1 MKRILSRLM
10 AIVLVILIGV
20 TGASSA
26 AMADSL
32 SGDYP
37 VDALALVEL
46 LRQTVDV
53 APDATDRIA
62 LQNESKKKINEFAS
76 RYRRGS
82 VMKLNSYTTM
92 RTAINSLAGHY
103 TNYPNRPV
111 PEKMKKRLLA
121 EFRQV
126 ETALKRGA

>member
-1 MKRILSRLM
+1 MKRIMSRLM

-46 LRQTVDV
+46 LRQTVEV

-111 PEKMKKRLLA
+111 PEKLKKRLMV

>member
-1 MKRILSRLM
+1 MKRIMSRLM

-46 LRQTVDV
+46 LRQTVEV

-111 PEKMKKRLLA
+111 PEKMKKRLMV

>member
-1 MKRILSRLM
+1 MKRIMSRLM

-46 LRQTVDV
+46 LRQTVEV

-111 PEKMKKRLLA
+111 PEKMKKRLMVEL
-121 EFRQV
+121 RQV
-126 ETALKRGA
+126 ETALNRGT

>member
-20 TGASSA
+20 TGSSSA

-32 SGDYP
+32 SGDYA

-53 APDATDRIA
+53 APEATDRIA
-62 LQNESKKKINEFAS
+62 LQNESKRKINEFAS

-111 PEKMKKRLLA
+111 PEKMKKRLMV

-126 ETALKRGA
+126 ETALKRGM

>member
-10 AIVLVILIGV
+10 ATVLVILIGV

-111 PEKMKKRLLA
+111 PEKMKKRLMA

>member
-37 VDALALVEL
+37 VDTLALVEL

-111 PEKMKKRLLA
+111 PEKMKKRLLT

>member
-10 AIVLVILIGV
+10 AIILVILIGV

-32 SGDYP
+32 SGDYA

-53 APDATDRIA
+53 APEATDRIA

-82 VMKLNSYTTM
+82 VMKLSSYTTM

-111 PEKMKKRLLA
+111 PEKMKKRLMV

-126 ETALKRGA
+126 ETALKRGT

>member
-10 AIVLVILIGV
+10 AIILVILIGV

-111 PEKMKKRLLA
+111 PEKMKKRLMA

>member
-32 SGDYP
+32 SGDYA

-53 APDATDRIA
+53 APEATDRIA

-82 VMKLNSYTTM
+82 VMKLSSYTTM

-111 PEKMKKRLLA
+111 PEKMKKRLMV

-126 ETALKRGA
+126 ETALKRGT

>member
-111 PEKMKKRLLA
+111 PEKMKKRLLT

>member
-10 AIVLVILIGV
+10 AIVLVILIGM

-37 VDALALVEL
+37 VDALALVQL

-111 PEKMKKRLLA
+111 PEKMKKRLMA

>member
-20 TGASSA
+20 MGASSP

-53 APDATDRIA
+53 APDATDRIS

-111 PEKMKKRLLA
+111 PEKMKKRLMA

>member
-1 MKRILSRLM
+1 MKRIMSRLM

-37 VDALALVEL
+37 VDTLALVEL

-53 APDATDRIA
+53 APDAADRIA
-62 LQNESKKKINEFAS
+62 LQDESRKKINEFAS

-111 PEKMKKRLLA
+111 PEKMKKRLLV

-126 ETALKRGA
+126 ETALKRGM

>member
-111 PEKMKKRLLA
+111 PEKMKKRLMA

>member
-46 LRQTVDV
+46 LRQTVEV

-76 RYRRGS
+76 RYRRGR
-82 VMKLNSYTTM
+82 VVKLNSYTTM

-111 PEKMKKRLLA
+111 PEKMKKRLMV
-121 EFRQV
+121 EFGQV
-126 ETALKRGA
+126 ETALKRGM

>member
-82 VMKLNSYTTM
+82 VMKLNSYTTI

-111 PEKMKKRLLA
+111 PEKMKKRLMV

-126 ETALKRGA
+126 ETALKRGM

>member
-26 AMADSL
+26 AIADSL

-111 PEKMKKRLLA
+111 PEKMKKRLMA